1 VASLTIAPFPST
13 PLSLGLLCNFVSRF
27 PPFDTFE
34 FKHMTVTLRHQ
45 LEAHCNLVAG
55 FEDEIVGYLGWIRT
69 TTEIAEAWIID
80 EGPLTA
86 VSEDASASAS
96 AAAVTVLVASNPRF
110 MLPMIRH
117 AKAAHP
123 ALHVY
128 WKREFAEGKR
138 PVKRSVR
145 KKPE

>member
-1 VASLTIAPFPST
+1 MASLTISSFPAT

-34 FKHMTVTLRHQ
+34 FKQMTVTLRHQ
-45 LEAHCNLVAG
+45 LDAQCNLVAG
-55 FEDEIVGYLGWIRT
+55 YEDEIVGYLGWIRT
-69 TTEIAEAWIID
+69 TRQIAELWIID
-80 EGPLTA
+80 QGPLTA
-86 VSEDASASAS
+86 ASEDAS

-110 MLPMIRH
+110 VLPLIRH

-123 ALHVY
+123 GLHVY
-128 WKREFAEGKR
+128 WKRQFVDGKQ
-138 PVKRSVR
+138 PVKRGVR